1 MLKNFILNSSDFVFN
16 KKKINTDKDPFEI
29 FKQIYLNYENTFI
42 LESLTGPK
50 ELSEF
55 SVIGFDPEFTIKF
68 DKNKFQIYKKGK
80 IISKK
85 KVRDPL
91 TELRTILPIVN
102 EKRLRYRY
110 IGGAVGYVSYDA
122 IKFWEKLPHERT
134 NVLFPL
140 MEFGIYT
147 DGVIHDRRDKAI
159 YYFHIGKKSR
169 LAELERIL
177 NATPK
182 HFDRPFSFSKPVS
195 EETRSN
201 FISKVKKGKDYVYEG
216 EVFQIVLSRK
226 FVFKIRGD
234 PMIVYENLR
243 KMNPSPYMYFFKRK
257 KRFIIGS
264 SPEMLLRVMNGKIE
278 TFPIAGTRP
287 ITEKE
292 SENRRL
298 KKELLKDKK
307 ELAEHTMLVDLARN
321 DLGRVCK
328 FGSVR
333 SKELMI
339 VKRFS
344 HVQHIVSHIIG
355 DLYSKY
361 DCFDAFRSLFPA
373 GTVSGA
379 PKVRAM
385 EIISE
390 LEESSRGPY
399 AGALGY
405 FSFNRCCDFAI
416 IIRSL
421 FINNNRAFVQ
431 SGAGIVMDSI
441 PRNEYLETE
450 HKAGALF
457 SALKASGRQNK

>member
-1 MLKNFILNSSDFVFN
+1 MSGSNDFKFN
-16 KKKINTDKDPFEI
+16 KKKINTSKDPFEI
-29 FKQIYLNYENTFI
+29 FKQIYMNYENTFI

-55 SVIGFDPEFTIKF
+55 SVIGFDPEFIVKC
-68 DKNKFQIYKKGK
+68 DEEKFQIYKKGK
-80 IISKK
+80 IISEK

-91 TELRTILPIVN
+91 AELRKILPKVN
-102 EKRLRYRY
+102 EKRLRY
-110 IGGAVGYVSYDA
+110 IGGAVGYISYDA
-122 IKFWEKLPHERT
+122 IKFWEKLPSKSS
-134 NVLFPL
+134 NNMFPI

-147 DGVIHDRRDKAI
+147 DGLIHDRKEKAI
-159 YYFHIGKKSR
+159 HYFHIGKKSR
-169 LAELERIL
+169 IAELEKIL
-177 NATPK
+177 DSTPK
-182 HFDRPFSFSKPVS
+182 HLDKSFSFSKPIS
-195 EETRSN
+195 ETTKSN
-201 FISKVKKGKDYVYEG
+201 FVSKVKKAKNYVYEG
-216 EVFQIVLSRK
+216 EVFQVVISRK
-226 FVFKIRGD
+226 FIFKIRGD
-234 PMIVYENLR
+234 PMILYENLR
-243 KMNPSPYMYFFKRK
+243 KLNPSPYMYFLKRK

-264 SPEMLLRVMNGKIE
+264 SPEMLLRVINGRIE

-287 ITEKE
+287 VTDKE
-292 SENRRL
+292 SENKRLRR
-298 KKELLKDKK
+298 ELLRDKK

-328 FGSVR
+328 FGSVQP
-333 SKELMI
+333 KELMI

-344 HVQHIVSHIIG
+344 HVQHLVSHITG
-355 DLYSKY
+355 DLYGKY

-385 EIISE
+385 EVISE
-390 LEESSRGPY
+390 LEESPRGPY

-421 FINNNRAFVQ
+421 FINGNKAFIQ
-431 SGAGIVMDSI
+431 SGAGIVIDSI
-441 PRNEYLETE
+441 PTNEYLETQ

-457 SALKASGRQNK
+457 SAMQATRKQTK

>member
-1 MLKNFILNSSDFVFN
+1 MLKDFISGSQDFTFS
-16 KKKINTDKDPFEI
+16 KKKINTDRNPFEI
-29 FKQIYLNYENTFI
+29 FKQIYMNYENVFI

-55 SVIGFDPEFTIKF
+55 SVIGFDPEFTVKC
-68 DKNKFQIYKKGK
+68 DKGKFQIYRNGK
-80 IISKK
+80 IISEK
-85 KVRDPL
+85 KVKDPL
-91 TELRTILPIVN
+91 AELRRILPIVN
-102 EKRLRYRY
+102 DKKLRY

-122 IKFWEKLPHERT
+122 IRFWEQLPSKRA
-134 NVLFPL
+134 NNMFPL

-147 DGVIHDRRDKAI
+147 DGLIHDRKDKAT

-169 LAELERIL
+169 LAELEKLL
-177 NATPK
+177 NSKSIYLDNSFYFSRPISETSRS
-182 HFDRPFSFSKPVS
+182 HFF
-195 EETRSN
+195 
-201 FISKVKKGKDYVYEG
+201 SKVKKAKDYVYEG
-216 EVFQIVLSRK
+216 EVFQVVISRK
-226 FVFKIRGD
+226 FVFEVHGD
-234 PMIVYENLR
+234 PIILYENLR
-243 KMNPSPYMYFFKRK
+243 KLNPSPYMYFFKRK

-264 SPEMLLRVMNGKIE
+264 SPEMLLRVINDKIE

-287 ITEKE
+287 ITNRE

-298 KKELLKDKK
+298 AKELLRDKK

-321 DLGRVCK
+321 DLGKVCK
-328 FGSVR
+328 FGSVQP
-333 SKELMI
+333 KELMI

-344 HVQHIVSHIIG
+344 HVQHIVSHITG

-385 EIISE
+385 EVISE

-421 FINNNRAFVQ
+421 FINGNNAFIQ
-431 SGAGIVMDSI
+431 AGAGIVMDSI
-441 PRNEYLETE
+441 PKNEYLETE
-450 HKAGALF
+450 QKAGALF
-457 SALKASGRQNK
+457 SAMKATRKQTK

>member
-1 MLKNFILNSSDFVFN
+1 MLKDIISRSNDFTFN
-16 KKKINTDKDPFEI
+16 KKKIDTDKDPFEI
-29 FKQIYLNYENTFI
+29 FKRIYLNYENVFI

-55 SVIGFDPEFTIKF
+55 SVIGFDPEFTIKC
-68 DKNKFQIYKKGK
+68 DNGKFQICRNEKTMYEKQVK
-80 IISKK
+80 
-85 KVRDPL
+85 DPL
-91 TELRTILPIVN
+91 LELRRILPIIE
-102 EKRLRYRY
+102 EKKLRY
-110 IGGAVGYVSYDA
+110 IGGAVGYVSYEA
-122 IKFWEKLPHERT
+122 IRFWEKLPPKRSD
-134 NVLFPL
+134 NMFPL

-147 DGVIHDRRDKAI
+147 DGLIHDKKDNAI
-159 YYFHIGKKSR
+159 HYFHIGKKSR
-169 LAELERIL
+169 FDELEKVINSKKIFLRKGL
-177 NATPK
+177 
-182 HFDRPFSFSKPVS
+182 SFSKPVS
-195 EETRSN
+195 ETTKSK
-201 FISKVKKGKDYVYEG
+201 FISNVKKAKEYVYEG
-216 EVFQIVLSRK
+216 EVFQVVISRK
-226 FVFKIRGD
+226 FNFRLYGD
-234 PMIVYENLR
+234 PILLYQNLR
-243 KMNPSPYMYFFKRK
+243 KLNPSPYMYFFKRN

-264 SPEMLLRVMNGKIE
+264 SPEMLLRVINNNKIE

-287 ITEKE
+287 VSNKE
-292 SENRRL
+292 SINTKL
-298 KKELLKDKK
+298 KIELLRDKK

-333 SKELMI
+333 PKKLMI

-344 HVQHIVSHIIG
+344 HVQHLVSHITG
-355 DLYSKY
+355 NLYDKY

-385 EIISE
+385 EVISE
-390 LEESSRGPY
+390 LEKSSRGPY

-405 FSFNRCCDFAI
+405 FSFNRSCDFAI

-421 FINNNRAFVQ
+421 FINENSAYIQ

-441 PRNEYLETE
+441 PENEYLETE

-457 SALKASGRQNK
+457 SALKATKNQSK

>member
-1 MLKNFILNSSDFVFN
+1 MLNDFISNSRDFTLK
-16 KKKINTDKDPFEI
+16 KKKINTDRDPFEI
-29 FKQIYLNYENTFI
+29 FKQIYLSYDNAFI

-55 SVIGFDPEFTIKF
+55 SVIGFDPEFTVKC
-68 DKNKFQIYKKGK
+68 DRGRFQIYRNEK
-80 IISKK
+80 IISEK
-85 KVRDPL
+85 KVKDPL
-91 TELRTILPIVN
+91 LELRRILPTIN
-102 EKRLRYRY
+102 EKKLRY

-122 IKFWEKLPHERT
+122 IKFWEQLPTKRA
-134 NVLFPL
+134 NSMFPL

-147 DGVIHDRRDKAI
+147 DGLIHDKRDKAT

-169 LAELERIL
+169 LSEIEKIL
-177 NATPK
+177 NSKKQDLAK
-182 HFDRPFSFSKPVS
+182 SFSFSKPVS
-195 EETRSN
+195 ETTKN
-201 FISKVKKGKDYVYEG
+201 KFISKVKKAKEYVYEG
-216 EVFQIVLSRK
+216 EVFQVVISRK
-226 FVFKIRGD
+226 FNFRIHGD
-234 PMIVYENLR
+234 PMHIYENLR
-243 KMNPSPYMYFFKRK
+243 KLNPSPYMYFFKRK

-264 SPEMLLRVMNGKIE
+264 SPEMLLRVINNRIE

-287 ITEKE
+287 VTHKE
-292 SENRRL
+292 SENRKL
-298 KKELLKDKK
+298 KNELLSDKK

-328 FGSVR
+328 FGSVHP
-333 SKELMI
+333 KELMI

-344 HVQHIVSHIIG
+344 HVQHLVSHIAG
-355 DLYSKY
+355 DLYNKY

-385 EIISE
+385 EVISE
-390 LEESSRGPY
+390 LEKSARGPY

-421 FINNNRAFVQ
+421 FINGNNAYIQ
-431 SGAGIVMDSI
+431 AGAGIVMDSI
-441 PRNEYLETE
+441 PTNEYLETE

-457 SALKASGRQNK
+457 SAMKAAKNQSQ

>member
-1 MLKNFILNSSDFVFN
+1 MLNDFISNSHDFALN
-16 KKKINTDKDPFEI
+16 KKKINTDRDPFEI
-29 FKQIYLNYENTFI
+29 FKQIYLSYDNAFI

-55 SVIGFDPEFTIKF
+55 SVIGFDPEFTVKC
-68 DKNKFQIYKKGK
+68 DRGRFQIYRNEK
-80 IISKK
+80 IISEK
-85 KVRDPL
+85 KVKDPL
-91 TELRTILPIVN
+91 LELRRILPTIN
-102 EKRLRYRY
+102 EKKIRY

-122 IKFWEKLPHERT
+122 IKFWEQLPTKRA
-134 NVLFPL
+134 NSMFPL

-147 DGVIHDRRDKAI
+147 DGLIHDKRDKAT

-169 LAELERIL
+169 LSEIEKIL
-177 NATPK
+177 NSKKQDLAK
-182 HFDRPFSFSKPVS
+182 SFSFSKPVS
-195 EETRSN
+195 ETTKN
-201 FISKVKKGKDYVYEG
+201 KFISKVKKAKEYVYEG
-216 EVFQIVLSRK
+216 EVFQVVISRK
-226 FVFKIRGD
+226 FNFRIHGD
-234 PMIVYENLR
+234 PMHIYENLR
-243 KMNPSPYMYFFKRK
+243 KLNPSPYMYFFKRK

-264 SPEMLLRVMNGKIE
+264 SPEMLLRVINNRIE

-287 ITEKE
+287 VTHKE
-292 SENRRL
+292 SENRKL
-298 KKELLKDKK
+298 KNELLSDKK

-328 FGSVR
+328 FGSVHP
-333 SKELMI
+333 KELMI

-344 HVQHIVSHIIG
+344 HVQHLVSHIAG
-355 DLYSKY
+355 DLYNEY

-385 EIISE
+385 EVISE
-390 LEESSRGPY
+390 LEKSARGPY

-421 FINNNRAFVQ
+421 FINGNNAYIQ

-441 PRNEYLETE
+441 PTNEYLETE
-450 HKAGALF
+450 HKAGAMF
-457 SALKASGRQNK
+457 SAMKAAKDQS

>member
-1 MLKNFILNSSDFVFN
+1 MLNDFISSSRDFTLN
-16 KKKINTDKDPFEI
+16 KKIINTDRDPFEI
-29 FKQIYLNYENTFI
+29 FKQIYMSYDNAFI

-55 SVIGFDPEFTIKF
+55 SVIGFDPEFTVKC
-68 DKNKFQIYKKGK
+68 DRGRFQIYRNEK
-80 IISKK
+80 IISEK
-85 KVRDPL
+85 KVKDPL
-91 TELRTILPIVN
+91 LELRRILPTIN
-102 EKRLRYRY
+102 EKKLRY

-122 IKFWEKLPHERT
+122 IKFWEQLPTKRA
-134 NVLFPL
+134 NNMFPL

-147 DGVIHDRRDKAI
+147 DGLIHDKRDKAT

-169 LAELERIL
+169 LDEIKKIL
-177 NATPK
+177 NSKKQVLAK
-182 HFDRPFSFSKPVS
+182 SLSFSKPVS
-195 EETRSN
+195 ETTKN
-201 FISKVKKGKDYVYEG
+201 KFISKVKKAKEYVYEG
-216 EVFQIVLSRK
+216 EVFQVVISRK
-226 FVFKIRGD
+226 FNFRIRGD
-234 PMIVYENLR
+234 PMHIYENLR
-243 KMNPSPYMYFFKRK
+243 KLNPSPYMYFFKRK

-264 SPEMLLRVMNGKIE
+264 SPEMLLRVINNRIE

-287 ITEKE
+287 VTHKE
-292 SENRRL
+292 SENRKL
-298 KKELLKDKK
+298 KNELLSDKK

-328 FGSVR
+328 FGSVQP
-333 SKELMI
+333 KELMI

-344 HVQHIVSHIIG
+344 HVQHLVSHIIG
-355 DLYSKY
+355 DLYNEY

-385 EIISE
+385 EVISE
-390 LEESSRGPY
+390 LEKTARGPY

-421 FINNNRAFVQ
+421 FINGNNAYIQ

-441 PRNEYLETE
+441 PTNEYLETE
-450 HKAGALF
+450 QKAGAMF
-457 SALKASGRQNK
+457 SAMKAARDQSP

>member
-1 MLKNFILNSSDFVFN
+1 MLKDFISGSQDFTFS
-16 KKKINTDKDPFEI
+16 KKKINTDKNPFEI
-29 FKQIYLNYENTFI
+29 FKQIYMNYENVFI

-55 SVIGFDPEFTIKF
+55 SVIGFEPEYTVKC
-68 DKNKFQIYKKGK
+68 DRGRFQVFRNEK
-80 IISKK
+80 IISEK
-85 KVRDPL
+85 KVKDPL
-91 TELRTILPIVN
+91 LELRRIMPTIN
-102 EKRLRYRY
+102 EKKLRYV
-110 IGGAVGYVSYDA
+110 GGAVGYVSYDA
-122 IKFWEKLPHERT
+122 IKFWEKLPTKRA
-134 NVLFPL
+134 NNMFPL

-147 DGVIHDRRDKAI
+147 DGLIHDKRDKAT

-169 LAELERIL
+169 LAEIEKLL
-177 NATPK
+177 NSKKQFLAK
-182 HFDRPFSFSKPVS
+182 SFSFSKPVS
-195 EETRSN
+195 ETTKGK
-201 FISKVKKGKDYVYEG
+201 FISKVKKAKQYVYEG
-216 EVFQIVLSRK
+216 EVFQVVISRK
-226 FVFKIRGD
+226 FNFRIHGD
-234 PMIVYENLR
+234 PMHIYENLR
-243 KMNPSPYMYFFKRK
+243 KLNPSPYMYFFKRK

-264 SPEMLLRVMNGKIE
+264 SPEMLLRVINNRIE

-287 ITEKE
+287 VTHKE
-292 SENRRL
+292 SENRKL
-298 KKELLKDKK
+298 KNELLSDKK

-328 FGSVR
+328 FGSVLP
-333 SKELMI
+333 KELMI

-344 HVQHIVSHIIG
+344 HVQHLVSHIAG
-355 DLYSKY
+355 DLYNEY

-385 EIISE
+385 EVISE
-390 LEESSRGPY
+390 LEKSARGPY

-421 FINNNRAFVQ
+421 FINGNNAYIQ

-441 PRNEYLETE
+441 PTNEYLETE

-457 SALKASGRQNK
+457 SAMKAAKNQSQ

>member
-1 MLKNFILNSSDFVFN
+1 MLKDFISNSHDFTLN
-16 KKKINTDKDPFEI
+16 KKKISTDRDPFEI
-29 FKQIYLNYENTFI
+29 FKQIYASYDSAFI

-55 SVIGFDPEFTIKF
+55 SVIGFEPEYTVKCDIGR
-68 DKNKFQIYKKGK
+68 FQVYRNEK
-80 IISKK
+80 IISEK
-85 KVRDPL
+85 KVKDPL
-91 TELRTILPIVN
+91 LELRRIMPTIN
-102 EKRLRYRY
+102 EKKLRYV
-110 IGGAVGYVSYDA
+110 GGAVGYVSYDA
-122 IKFWEKLPHERT
+122 IKFWEKLPTKRA
-134 NVLFPL
+134 NNMFPL

-147 DGVIHDRRDKAI
+147 DGLIHDKRDKAT

-169 LAELERIL
+169 LAEIEKIL
-177 NATPK
+177 K
-182 HFDRPFSFSKPVS
+182 FKKQFLSKSFSFSKPVS
-195 EETRSN
+195 ETTKSK
-201 FISKVKKGKDYVYEG
+201 FISKVKRAKEYVYEG
-216 EVFQIVLSRK
+216 EVFQVVISRK
-226 FVFKIRGD
+226 FNFRIHGD
-234 PMIVYENLR
+234 PMNIYENLR
-243 KMNPSPYMYFFKRK
+243 KLNPSPYMYFFKRK

-264 SPEMLLRVMNGKIE
+264 SPEMLLRVINNKIE

-287 ITEKE
+287 VTHKE
-292 SENRRL
+292 SENRKL
-298 KKELLKDKK
+298 KNELLSDKK

-328 FGSVR
+328 FGSVQP
-333 SKELMI
+333 KELMI

-344 HVQHIVSHIIG
+344 HVQHLVSHIAG
-355 DLYSKY
+355 DLYNEY

-385 EIISE
+385 EVISE
-390 LEESSRGPY
+390 LEKSARGPY

-421 FINNNRAFVQ
+421 FINGNNAYIQ

-441 PRNEYLETE
+441 PLNEYLETG

-457 SALKASGRQNK
+457 SAMKAAKNQSQ

>member
-1 MLKNFILNSSDFVFN
+1 MLKDFISGSEDFRFS
-16 KKKINTDKDPFEI
+16 KKKINTDKNPFEI
-29 FKQIYLNYENTFI
+29 FKQIYMNYENVFI

-55 SVIGFDPEFTIKF
+55 SVIGFDPEFTVKC
-68 DKNKFQIYKKGK
+68 DKGKFQIYRKGK
-80 IISKK
+80 IISEK
-85 KVRDPL
+85 KVKDPL
-91 TELRTILPIVN
+91 AELRRILPIVN
-102 EKRLRYRY
+102 DKKLRY

-122 IKFWEKLPHERT
+122 IRFWEQLPSKCA
-134 NVLFPL
+134 NNMFPL

-147 DGVIHDRRDKAI
+147 DGLIHDRKDKAT

-169 LAELERIL
+169 LAELEKLL
-177 NATPK
+177 NSKSIYLDNSFYFSRPISETSK
-182 HFDRPFSFSKPVS
+182 SHFV
-195 EETRSN
+195 
-201 FISKVKKGKDYVYEG
+201 SKVKKAKDYVYEG
-216 EVFQIVLSRK
+216 EVFQVVISRK
-226 FVFKIRGD
+226 FVFEVHGD
-234 PMIVYENLR
+234 PIILYENLR
-243 KMNPSPYMYFFKRK
+243 KLNPSPYMYFFKRK

-264 SPEMLLRVMNGKIE
+264 SPEMLLRVINDKIE

-287 ITEKE
+287 ITNKE

-298 KKELLKDKK
+298 AKELLRDKK

-328 FGSVR
+328 FGSVQP
-333 SKELMI
+333 KELMI

-344 HVQHIVSHIIG
+344 HVQHIVSHITG

-385 EIISE
+385 EVISE

-421 FINNNRAFVQ
+421 FINGNNAFIQ
-431 SGAGIVMDSI
+431 AGAGIVMDSI
-441 PRNEYLETE
+441 PKNEYLETQ

-457 SALKASGRQNK
+457 SAMKATRKQTK

>member
-1 MLKNFILNSSDFVFN
+1 MLKDFISGSQDFTFT
-16 KKKINTDKDPFEI
+16 KKKINTDKNPFEI
-29 FKQIYLNYENTFI
+29 FKQIYMNYENVFI

-55 SVIGFDPEFTIKF
+55 SVIGFDPEFSVKC
-68 DKNKFQIYKKGK
+68 DKGKFQIYRKGK
-80 IISKK
+80 IISEK
-85 KVRDPL
+85 KVKDPL
-91 TELRTILPIVN
+91 AELRRILPIVN
-102 EKRLRYRY
+102 DKKLRY

-122 IKFWEKLPHERT
+122 IRFWEQLPSKRAI
-134 NVLFPL
+134 NMFPL

-147 DGVIHDRRDKAI
+147 DGLIHDRKDKVT

-169 LAELERIL
+169 LAELEKLL
-177 NATPK
+177 NFKPK
-182 HFDRPFSFSKPVS
+182 YLENSFYFSKPIS
-195 EETRSN
+195 ETSKSH
-201 FISKVKKGKDYVYEG
+201 FVSKVKKAKDYVYEG
-216 EVFQIVLSRK
+216 EVFQVVISRK
-226 FVFKIRGD
+226 FIFEVHGD
-234 PMIVYENLR
+234 PIILYENLR
-243 KMNPSPYMYFFKRK
+243 KLNPSPYMYFFKRK

-264 SPEMLLRVMNGKIE
+264 SPEMLLRVINGKIE

-287 ITEKE
+287 ITNRE

-298 KKELLKDKK
+298 AKELLRDKK

-328 FGSVR
+328 FGSVQP
-333 SKELMI
+333 KELMI

-344 HVQHIVSHIIG
+344 HVQHIVSHITG

-385 EIISE
+385 EVISE

-421 FINNNRAFVQ
+421 FINGNNAFIQ
-431 SGAGIVMDSI
+431 AGAGIVMDSI
-441 PRNEYLETE
+441 PKNEYLETQ

-457 SALKASGRQNK
+457 SAMKATRKQMK

>member
-1 MLKNFILNSSDFVFN
+1 MLNDFISNSHDFTLK
-16 KKKINTDKDPFEI
+16 KKKINTDRDPFEI
-29 FKQIYLNYENTFI
+29 FKQIYLSYDNAFI

-55 SVIGFDPEFTIKF
+55 SVIGFDPEFTVKC
-68 DKNKFQIYKKGK
+68 DRGRFQIYRNEK
-80 IISKK
+80 IISEK
-85 KVRDPL
+85 KVKDPL
-91 TELRTILPIVN
+91 LELRRILPTIN
-102 EKRLRYRY
+102 EKKLRY

-122 IKFWEKLPHERT
+122 IKFWEQLPTKRA
-134 NVLFPL
+134 NSMFPL

-147 DGVIHDRRDKAI
+147 DGLIHDKRDKAT

-169 LAELERIL
+169 LSEIEKIL
-177 NATPK
+177 NSKKQDLAK
-182 HFDRPFSFSKPVS
+182 SFSFSKPVS
-195 EETRSN
+195 ETTKN
-201 FISKVKKGKDYVYEG
+201 KFISKVKKAKEYVYEG
-216 EVFQIVLSRK
+216 EVFQVVISRK
-226 FVFKIRGD
+226 FNFRIHGD
-234 PMIVYENLR
+234 PMHIYENLR
-243 KMNPSPYMYFFKRK
+243 KLNPSPYMYFFKRK

-264 SPEMLLRVMNGKIE
+264 SPEMLLRVINNRIE

-287 ITEKE
+287 VTHKE
-292 SENRRL
+292 SENRKL
-298 KKELLKDKK
+298 KNELLSDKK

-328 FGSVR
+328 FGSVHP
-333 SKELMI
+333 KELMI

-344 HVQHIVSHIIG
+344 HVQHLVSHIAG
-355 DLYSKY
+355 DLYNKY

-385 EIISE
+385 EVISE
-390 LEESSRGPY
+390 LEKSARGPY

-421 FINNNRAFVQ
+421 FINGNNAYIQ
-431 SGAGIVMDSI
+431 AGAGIVMDSI
-441 PRNEYLETE
+441 PTNEYLETE

-457 SALKASGRQNK
+457 SAMKAAKNQSQ

>member
-1 MLKNFILNSSDFVFN
+1 MLKDLISRSNDFTFN
-16 KKKINTDKDPFEI
+16 KKKIDTDKDPFEI
-29 FKQIYLNYENTFI
+29 FKRIYLNYENVFI

-55 SVIGFDPEFTIKF
+55 SVIGFDPEFTINC
-68 DKNKFQIYKKGK
+68 DNGKFQICRNEKMMYEKLVK
-80 IISKK
+80 
-85 KVRDPL
+85 DPL
-91 TELRTILPIVN
+91 LELRRILPTIE
-102 EKRLRYRY
+102 EKKLRY
-110 IGGAVGYVSYDA
+110 IGGAVGYVSYEA
-122 IKFWEKLPHERT
+122 IRFWEKLPPKRS
-134 NVLFPL
+134 NNMFPL

-147 DGVIHDRRDKAI
+147 DGLIHDKKDNAI
-159 YYFHIGKKSR
+159 HYFHIGKKSR
-169 LAELERIL
+169 FDELEKVINSKKKFLRKGL
-177 NATPK
+177 
-182 HFDRPFSFSKPVS
+182 SFSKPVP
-195 EETRSN
+195 ETTKSK
-201 FISKVKKGKDYVYEG
+201 FISNVKKAKGYVYEG
-216 EVFQIVLSRK
+216 EVFQVVISRK
-226 FVFKIRGD
+226 FKFQLYGD
-234 PMIVYENLR
+234 PILLYQNLR
-243 KMNPSPYMYFFKRK
+243 KLNPSPYMYFFKRN

-264 SPEMLLRVMNGKIE
+264 SPEMLLRVINNNKIE

-287 ITEKE
+287 VSNKE
-292 SENRRL
+292 SVNTKL
-298 KKELLKDKK
+298 KIELLRDKK

-333 SKELMI
+333 PKKLMI

-344 HVQHIVSHIIG
+344 HVQHLVSHITG
-355 DLYSKY
+355 NLNDKY

-385 EIISE
+385 EVISE
-390 LEESSRGPY
+390 LEKSSRGPY

-405 FSFNRCCDFAI
+405 FSFNRSCDFAI

-421 FINNNRAFVQ
+421 FINGKSAYIQ

-441 PRNEYLETE
+441 PENEYLETE

-457 SALKASGRQNK
+457 SALKATKSQSK

>member
-1 MLKNFILNSSDFVFN
+1 MLNDFVSNSHDFTLN
-16 KKKINTDKDPFEI
+16 KKKINTDRDPFEI
-29 FKQIYLNYENTFI
+29 FKQIYMSYDNAFI

-55 SVIGFDPEFTIKF
+55 SVIGFDPEFTVKCDRGRF
-68 DKNKFQIYKKGK
+68 HIYRNEK
-80 IISKK
+80 IISEK
-85 KVRDPL
+85 KVKDPL
-91 TELRTILPIVN
+91 LELRRILPTIN
-102 EKRLRYRY
+102 EKKLRY

-122 IKFWEKLPHERT
+122 IKFWEQLPTKRA
-134 NVLFPL
+134 NNMFPL

-147 DGVIHDRRDKAI
+147 DGLIHDKRDNAT

-169 LAELERIL
+169 LAEIEKIL
-177 NATPK
+177 NSKKQDLAK
-182 HFDRPFSFSKPVS
+182 SFSFSKPVS
-195 EETRSN
+195 EITKN
-201 FISKVKKGKDYVYEG
+201 KFISKVKKAKEYVYEG
-216 EVFQIVLSRK
+216 EVFQVVISRK
-226 FVFKIRGD
+226 FNFRIHGD
-234 PMIVYENLR
+234 PMHIYENLR
-243 KMNPSPYMYFFKRK
+243 KLNPSPYMYFFKRK

-264 SPEMLLRVMNGKIE
+264 SPEMLLRVINNRIE

-287 ITEKE
+287 VTHKE
-292 SENRRL
+292 SENRKL
-298 KKELLKDKK
+298 KNELLSDKK

-328 FGSVR
+328 FGSVQP
-333 SKELMI
+333 KELMI

-344 HVQHIVSHIIG
+344 HVQHLVSHIAG
-355 DLYSKY
+355 DLYNEY

-385 EIISE
+385 EVISE
-390 LEESSRGPY
+390 LEKSARGPY

-421 FINNNRAFVQ
+421 FINGNNAYIQ

-441 PRNEYLETE
+441 PTNEYLETE

-457 SALKASGRQNK
+457 SAMKAAKNQSQ

>member
-1 MLKNFILNSSDFVFN
+1 MLKDFISGSQDFRFS
-16 KKKINTDKDPFEI
+16 KKKINTDKNPFEI
-29 FKQIYLNYENTFI
+29 FKQIYTNYENVFI

-55 SVIGFDPEFTIKF
+55 SVIGFDPEFTVIC
-68 DKNKFQIYKKGK
+68 DKGKFQIYRKGK
-80 IISKK
+80 IISER
-85 KVRDPL
+85 KVKDPL
-91 TELRTILPIVN
+91 AELRRILPIVN
-102 EKRLRYRY
+102 DKKLRY

-122 IKFWEKLPHERT
+122 IRFWEQLPSKRA
-134 NVLFPL
+134 NNMFPL

-147 DGVIHDRRDKAI
+147 DGLIHDRKDKAT

-169 LAELERIL
+169 LVELEKLL
-177 NATPK
+177 NSKSKYLDNSFYFSRPISETSK
-182 HFDRPFSFSKPVS
+182 SHFV
-195 EETRSN
+195 
-201 FISKVKKGKDYVYEG
+201 SKVKKAKDYVYEG
-216 EVFQIVLSRK
+216 EVFQVVISRK
-226 FVFKIRGD
+226 FVFEVHGD
-234 PMIVYENLR
+234 PIILYENLR
-243 KMNPSPYMYFFKRK
+243 KLNPSPYMYFFKRK
-257 KRFIIGS
+257 KKFIIGS
-264 SPEMLLRVMNGKIE
+264 SPEMLLRVINDKIE

-287 ITEKE
+287 ITNKE

-298 KKELLKDKK
+298 AKELLRDKK

-328 FGSVR
+328 FGSVQP
-333 SKELMI
+333 KELMI

-344 HVQHIVSHIIG
+344 HVQHIVSHITG

-385 EIISE
+385 EVISE

-421 FINNNRAFVQ
+421 FINGNNAFIQ
-431 SGAGIVMDSI
+431 AGAGIVMDSI
-441 PRNEYLETE
+441 PKNEYLETE
-450 HKAGALF
+450 QKAGALF
-457 SALKASGRQNK
+457 SAMKATRKQTK

>member
-1 MLKNFILNSSDFVFN
+1 MHKDFISGSQDFTFS
-16 KKKINTDKDPFEI
+16 KKKINTDKNPFEI
-29 FKQIYLNYENTFI
+29 FKQIYLNYDNLFI

-55 SVIGFDPEFTIKF
+55 SVIGFDPEFTVKCE
-68 DKNKFQIYKKGK
+68 KEKFQICRKGK
-80 IISKK
+80 IISEKK
-85 KVRDPL
+85 IKDPL
-91 TELRTILPIVN
+91 AELRRILPIVN
-102 EKRLRYRY
+102 EKKLRY

-122 IKFWEKLPHERT
+122 IKFWEQLPSKRSS
-134 NVLFPL
+134 NIFPL

-147 DGVIHDRRDKAI
+147 DGLIHDRKDKAT

-169 LAELERIL
+169 LAELEKL
-177 NATPK
+177 LSSK
-182 HFDRPFSFSKPVS
+182 SKYLDKSFYFSRPISGTSKS
-195 EETRSN
+195 H
-201 FISKVKKGKDYVYEG
+201 FISKVKKAKDYVYEG
-216 EVFQIVLSRK
+216 EVFQVVISRK
-226 FVFKIRGD
+226 FIFEVHGD
-234 PMIVYENLR
+234 PMILYENLR
-243 KMNPSPYMYFFKRK
+243 KLNPSPYMYFFKRK
-257 KRFIIGS
+257 RRFIIGS
-264 SPEMLLRVMNGKIE
+264 SPEMLLRVINDKIE

-287 ITEKE
+287 ITKKE

-298 KKELLKDKK
+298 AKELLRDKK

-328 FGSVR
+328 FGSVQP
-333 SKELMI
+333 KELMI

-344 HVQHIVSHIIG
+344 HVQHIVSHITG

-385 EIISE
+385 EVISE

-421 FINNNRAFVQ
+421 FINGNNAFIQ
-431 SGAGIVMDSI
+431 AGAGIVMDSI
-441 PRNEYLETE
+441 PKNEYLETE

-457 SALKASGRQNK
+457 SAMKATRKRTK

>member
-1 MLKNFILNSSDFVFN
+1 MLKDFISGSQDFRFS
-16 KKKINTDKDPFEI
+16 KKKINTDKNPFEI
-29 FKQIYLNYENTFI
+29 FKQIYTNYENVFI

-55 SVIGFDPEFTIKF
+55 SVIGFDPEFTVKC
-68 DKNKFQIYKKGK
+68 DKGKFQIYRKGK
-80 IISKK
+80 IISER
-85 KVRDPL
+85 KVKDPL
-91 TELRTILPIVN
+91 AELRRILPIVN
-102 EKRLRYRY
+102 DKKLRY

-122 IKFWEKLPHERT
+122 IRFWEQLPSKRA
-134 NVLFPL
+134 NNMFPL

-147 DGVIHDRRDKAI
+147 DGLIHDRKDKAT

-169 LAELERIL
+169 LVELEKLL
-177 NATPK
+177 NSKSKYLDNSFYFSRPISETSK
-182 HFDRPFSFSKPVS
+182 SHFV
-195 EETRSN
+195 
-201 FISKVKKGKDYVYEG
+201 SKVKKAKDYVYEG
-216 EVFQIVLSRK
+216 EVFQVVISRK
-226 FVFKIRGD
+226 FVFEVHGD
-234 PMIVYENLR
+234 PIILYENLR
-243 KMNPSPYMYFFKRK
+243 KLNPSPYMYFFKRK

-264 SPEMLLRVMNGKIE
+264 SPEMLLRVINDKIE

-287 ITEKE
+287 ITNKE

-298 KKELLKDKK
+298 AKELLRDKK

-328 FGSVR
+328 FGSVQP
-333 SKELMI
+333 KELMI

-344 HVQHIVSHIIG
+344 HVQHIVSHITG
-355 DLYSKY
+355 VLYSKY

-385 EIISE
+385 EVISE

-421 FINNNRAFVQ
+421 FINGNNAFIQ
-431 SGAGIVMDSI
+431 AGAGIVMDSI
-441 PRNEYLETE
+441 PKNEYLETE
-450 HKAGALF
+450 QKAGALF
-457 SALKASGRQNK
+457 SAMKATRKQTK

>member
-1 MLKNFILNSSDFVFN
+1 MLEGFISDTNDFKFN
-16 KKKINTDKDPFEI
+16 KIKIKTDKDPFEI
-29 FKQIYLNYENTFI
+29 FKQIYLNYENSFI

-55 SVIGFDPEFTIKF
+55 TVIGFEPEFTVKC
-68 DKNKFQIYKKGK
+68 DKDKFQIFRKGK
-80 IISKK
+80 ITSEK

-91 TELRTILPIVN
+91 VELRKILPSIN
-102 EKRLRYRY
+102 EKRLRY
-110 IGGAVGYVSYDA
+110 IGGAVGYISYDA
-122 IKFWEKLPHERT
+122 IKFWEQLPSKRS
-134 NVLFPL
+134 NNMFPL
-140 MEFGIYT
+140 LEFGIYT
-147 DGVIHDRRDKAI
+147 DGVIHDRKDKAT
-159 YYFHIGKKSR
+159 YYFHVGKKTR
-169 LAELERIL
+169 LAELEKLL
-177 NATPK
+177 NSTRK
-182 HFDRPFSFSKPVS
+182 HLDKSFSFSKPVS
-195 EETRSN
+195 ETAKSQ
-201 FISKVKKGKDYVYEG
+201 FISKVKKAKNYVYEG
-216 EVFQIVLSRK
+216 EVFQVVISRK
-226 FVFKIRGD
+226 FVFKVQGD
-234 PMIVYENLR
+234 PMILYENLR
-243 KMNPSPYMYFFKRK
+243 KLNPSPYMYFFKRK

-264 SPEMLLRVMNGKIE
+264 SPEMLLRVINNKIE

-287 ITEKE
+287 ITAKE

-298 KKELLKDKK
+298 EKELLSDKK

-321 DLGRVCK
+321 DLGRVCT
-328 FGSVR
+328 FGSVQP
-333 SKELMI
+333 KELMI

-344 HVQHIVSHIIG
+344 HVQHIVSHITG

-385 EIISE
+385 EVISE
-390 LEESSRGPY
+390 LEDSSRGPY

-421 FINNNRAFVQ
+421 FINGNNAFIQ
-431 SGAGIVMDSI
+431 AGAGIVMDSI
-441 PRNEYLETE
+441 PTNEYHETE

-457 SALKASGRQNK
+457 SAMKETRKQSK

>member
-1 MLKNFILNSSDFVFN
+1 MSGSNDFKFN
-16 KKKINTDKDPFEI
+16 KKKINTSKDPFEI
-29 FKQIYLNYENTFI
+29 FKQIYMNYENTFI

-55 SVIGFDPEFTIKF
+55 SVIGFDPEFIVKC
-68 DKNKFQIYKKGK
+68 DEEKFQIYKKGK
-80 IISKK
+80 IISEK

-91 TELRTILPIVN
+91 AELRKILPKVN
-102 EKRLRYRY
+102 EKRLRY
-110 IGGAVGYVSYDA
+110 IGGAVGYMSYDA
-122 IKFWEKLPHERT
+122 IKFWEKLPSKSS
-134 NVLFPL
+134 NNMFPI

-147 DGVIHDRRDKAI
+147 DGLIHDRKEKAI
-159 YYFHIGKKSR
+159 HYFHIGKKSR
-169 LAELERIL
+169 IAELEKIL
-177 NATPK
+177 DSTPK
-182 HFDRPFSFSKPVS
+182 HLDESFSFSKPIS
-195 EETRSN
+195 ETSKSN
-201 FISKVKKGKDYVYEG
+201 FVSKVKKAKNYVYEG
-216 EVFQIVLSRK
+216 EVFQVVISRK
-226 FVFKIRGD
+226 FIFKIRGD
-234 PMIVYENLR
+234 PMILYENLR
-243 KMNPSPYMYFFKRK
+243 KLNPSPYMYFLKRK

-264 SPEMLLRVMNGKIE
+264 SPEMLLRVINGRIE

-287 ITEKE
+287 VTDKE
-292 SENRRL
+292 SENKRLRR
-298 KKELLKDKK
+298 ELLRDKK

-328 FGSVR
+328 FGSVQP
-333 SKELMI
+333 KELMI

-344 HVQHIVSHIIG
+344 HVQHLVSHITG
-355 DLYSKY
+355 DLYGKY

-385 EIISE
+385 EVISE
-390 LEESSRGPY
+390 LEDSSRGPY

-421 FINNNRAFVQ
+421 FINGKKAFIQ

-441 PRNEYLETE
+441 PTNEYLETQ

-457 SALKASGRQNK
+457 SAMQATRKQTK

>member
-1 MLKNFILNSSDFVFN
+1 MLKDLISRSNDFTFN
-16 KKKINTDKDPFEI
+16 KKKIDTDKDPFEI
-29 FKQIYLNYENTFI
+29 FKRIYLNYENVFI

-55 SVIGFDPEFTIKF
+55 SVIGFDPEFTINC
-68 DKNKFQIYKKGK
+68 DNGKFQICRNEKMIYEKLVK
-80 IISKK
+80 
-85 KVRDPL
+85 DPL
-91 TELRTILPIVN
+91 LELRRILPTIE
-102 EKRLRYRY
+102 EKKLRY
-110 IGGAVGYVSYDA
+110 IGGAVGYVSYEA
-122 IKFWEKLPHERT
+122 IRFWEKIPPKRS
-134 NVLFPL
+134 NNMFPL

-147 DGVIHDRRDKAI
+147 DGLIHDKKDNAI
-159 YYFHIGKKSR
+159 HYFHIGKKSR
-169 LAELERIL
+169 FDELEKVINSKKKFLRRGL
-177 NATPK
+177 
-182 HFDRPFSFSKPVS
+182 SSSKPVP
-195 EETRSN
+195 ETTKSK
-201 FISKVKKGKDYVYEG
+201 FISNVKKAKEYVYEG
-216 EVFQIVLSRK
+216 EVFQVVISRK
-226 FVFKIRGD
+226 FKFQLYGD
-234 PMIVYENLR
+234 PILLYQNLR
-243 KMNPSPYMYFFKRK
+243 KLNPSPYMYFFKRN

-264 SPEMLLRVMNGKIE
+264 SPEMLLRVINNNKIE

-287 ITEKE
+287 VSNKE
-292 SENRRL
+292 SVNTKL
-298 KKELLKDKK
+298 KIELLRDKK

-333 SKELMI
+333 PKELMI

-344 HVQHIVSHIIG
+344 HVQHLVSHITG
-355 DLYSKY
+355 NLHDKY

-385 EIISE
+385 EVISE
-390 LEESSRGPY
+390 LEKSSRGPY

-405 FSFNRCCDFAI
+405 FSFNRSCDFAI

-421 FINNNRAFVQ
+421 FINGKSAYIQ

-441 PRNEYLETE
+441 PENEYLETE

-457 SALKASGRQNK
+457 SALKATKNQSK

>member
-1 MLKNFILNSSDFVFN
+1 MLKKLISRSNDFTFN
-16 KKKINTDKDPFEI
+16 KKKIDTDKDPFEI
-29 FKQIYLNYENTFI
+29 FKRIYLNYENVFI

-55 SVIGFDPEFTIKF
+55 SVIGFDPEFTINC
-68 DKNKFQIYKKGK
+68 DNGKFQICRNEKTMYEKLVK
-80 IISKK
+80 
-85 KVRDPL
+85 DPL
-91 TELRTILPIVN
+91 LELRRILPTIE
-102 EKRLRYRY
+102 EKKLRY
-110 IGGAVGYVSYDA
+110 IGGAVGYVSYEA
-122 IKFWEKLPHERT
+122 IRFWEKLPPKKS
-134 NVLFPL
+134 NNMFPL

-147 DGVIHDRRDKAI
+147 DGLIHDKKDNAI
-159 YYFHIGKKSR
+159 HYFHIGKKSR
-169 LAELERIL
+169 FDELEKVINSKKKIL
-177 NATPK
+177 RKGLSSSQPVPETTK
-182 HFDRPFSFSKPVS
+182 SK
-195 EETRSN
+195 
-201 FISKVKKGKDYVYEG
+201 FISNVKKAKEYVYEG
-216 EVFQIVLSRK
+216 EVFQVVISRK
-226 FVFKIRGD
+226 FKFQLYGD
-234 PMIVYENLR
+234 PILLYQNLR
-243 KMNPSPYMYFFKRK
+243 KLNPSPYMYFFKRN

-264 SPEMLLRVMNGKIE
+264 SPEMLLRVINNNKIE

-287 ITEKE
+287 VSNKE
-292 SENRRL
+292 SVNTKL
-298 KKELLKDKK
+298 KIELLRDKK

-333 SKELMI
+333 PKELMI

-344 HVQHIVSHIIG
+344 HVQHLVSHITG
-355 DLYSKY
+355 NLHDKY

-385 EIISE
+385 EVISE
-390 LEESSRGPY
+390 LEKSSRGPY

-405 FSFNRCCDFAI
+405 FSFNRSCDFAI

-421 FINNNRAFVQ
+421 FINGKSAYIQ

-441 PRNEYLETE
+441 PENEYLETE

-457 SALKASGRQNK
+457 SALKATKNQSK